1 MLRTADFSPRDWNR
15 APIYT
20 SPGDTGGALVLDFGV
35 LARLASEQEAS
46 GAFRISSDGSLA
58 KAPLFIDDLP
68 GAFYRVEAGH
78 PDFTPNLNTSERET
92 LVVMEGA
99 LRIVSNA
106 GGFEREDPESARA
119 VMSPGDVVELSDE
132 SISMQSVYLVDPA
145 KCLALAMYRDYDG
158 RVPRDLK
165 LQ

>member
-1 MLRTADFSPRDWNR
+1 
-15 APIYT
+15 
-20 SPGDTGGALVLDFGV
+20 
-35 LARLASEQEAS
+35 
-46 GAFRISSDGSLA
+46 
-58 KAPLFIDDLP
+58 
-68 GAFYRVEAGH
+68 
-78 PDFTPNLNTSERET
+78 
-92 LVVMEGA
+92 MEGA